1 MRMVEVE
8 QSVLDALS
16 SATRLST
23 RHRAMCYPVHH
34 ADTEGGSSSDP
45 TSSDTDVEPWRS
57 R

>member
-1 MRMVEVE
+1 MRMDEVE
-8 QSVLDALS
+8 ESVLDELS
-16 SATRLST
+16 SAIRRST

-34 ADTEGGSSSDP
+34 ADSEGGSGSDP